1 MINHLVVNG
10 CSYMYTHVEGN
21 GHVDLANRF
30 GVSADSLTISGSANS
45 RILRTT
51 LKHSFETPHRC
62 LYILGLTFISRE
74 ELPICRWD
82 PQIHPT
88 EQEVWEGA
96 WTNPQNQGFG
106 QNRWIENWNAWDTKQ
121 WVLFREKYEQRSL
134 VDRLENLMYNLLA
147 TAHSLQLRGHQVV
160 MFQQTDEWWHHLL
173 PEESSR
179 LKLLENNPSIIDG
192 FRWCGIREQHK
203 AGVPHVPGEEHI
215 DPEMRHRLS
224 GEHGWLNDYLERHI
238 RHHELHL

>member
-96 WTNPQNQGFG
+96 WTNPQ
-106 QNRWIENWNAWDTKQ
+106 
-121 WVLFREKYEQRSL
+121 
-134 VDRLENLMYNLLA
+134 
-147 TAHSLQLRGHQVV
+147 
-160 MFQQTDEWWHHLL
+160 
-173 PEESSR
+173 
-179 LKLLENNPSIIDG
+179 
-192 FRWCGIREQHK
+192 
-203 AGVPHVPGEEHI
+203 
-215 DPEMRHRLS
+215 
-224 GEHGWLNDYLERHI
+224 
-238 RHHELHL
+238 